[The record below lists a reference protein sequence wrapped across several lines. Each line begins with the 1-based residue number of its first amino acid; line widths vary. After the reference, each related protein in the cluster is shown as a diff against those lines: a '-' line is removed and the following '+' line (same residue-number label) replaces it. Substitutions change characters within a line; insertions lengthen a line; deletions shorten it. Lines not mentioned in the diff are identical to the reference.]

1 MLDLKV
7 SHATIVDGTGRRP
20 YVADIGVAGGRIV
33 AIGPHL
39 GNARIVID
47 GDGLTAAPG
56 FIDVH
61 THYDAQ
67 LFWDPYCSPSALH
80 GVTTVVG
87 GNCGLTLAP
96 VAPGDEEFL
105 LGVLSRVESIP
116 LRALR
121 HGVDL
126 RWRTFAELLDVMDA
140 MPLGINIGLLAG
152 HTSMRRFVMGG
163 RASTSVATDDE
174 LRTLEAELA
183 QALAAGALGFSTST
197 AKAHVD
203 LRGHPTPPHFA
214 DEREMIRL
222 AVMCRGRPGTSL
234 EFIPGSAQDGM
245 SDEDVRLLQQMAEAS
260 GKSINW
266 NLLQFS
272 TSIPDLHERQLR
284 ASSVRGDNDRRGVLA
299 LMMPNNPRMRLDFGG
314 NNVGLRLIPGFEWL
328 FELPRGEFVAAV
340 RSDAVRAK
348 LHAHFAATSTRVAGL
363 RSSMV
368 TWRLVAPGSESLAR
382 HAGKTV
388 RQIGL
393 ETGRGDLDT
402 VLDLAVESG
411 GNAAFERRIY
421 EESEQLAATRLSMIG
436 DPRVMLG
443 GSDAGAHVD

>member
-1 MLDLKV
+1 MMDLKV
-7 SHATIVDGTGRRP
+7 SHATIVDGTGRPP
-20 YVADIGVAGGRIV
+20 YVADIGVTDGRIV
-33 AIGPHL
+33 AIGPRL
-39 GNARIVID
+39 GGARIVID

-67 LFWDPYCSPSALH
+67 VFWDPYCSPSALH

-96 VAPGDEEFL
+96 LAAGDEEFL

-116 LRALR
+116 LTALR
-121 HGVDL
+121 QGVDL
-126 RWRTFAELLDVMDA
+126 RWRTFAELFDVMDS
-140 MPLGINIGLLAG
+140 MPLGINVGLLAG
-152 HTSMRRFVMGG
+152 HTSIRRFVMGE

-174 LRTLEAELA
+174 LRALAAELD

-203 LRGHPTPPHFA
+203 LQGRSTPPHFA
-214 DEREMIRL
+214 DDREMIRL
-222 AVMCRGRPGTSL
+222 AEMCRASRGTSL

-245 SDEDVRLLQQMAEAS
+245 SDDDVRLLQRMSEAS

-272 TSIPDLHERQLR
+272 SSIPDLHERQLR
-284 ASSVRGDNDRRGVLA
+284 ASSIRDDNDRRGVLA

-328 FELPRGEFVAAV
+328 FEIPRHEFVTALG
-340 RSDAVRAK
+340 SDTVRAEFARP
-348 LHAHFAATSTRVAGL
+348 LCRHFDSCRGPSCFDGDMAPCFPWIRVARTTCRQDG
-363 RSSMV
+363 SSDRARNRL
-368 TWRLVAPGSESLAR
+368 WRPGYGVGPCCR
-382 HAGKTV
+382 VCGHC
-388 RQIGL
+388 
-393 ETGRGDLDT
+393 
-402 VLDLAVESG
+402 
-411 GNAAFERRIY
+411 
-421 EESEQLAATRLSMIG
+421 RL
-436 DPRVMLG
+436 
-443 GSDAGAHVD
+443 